1 MRHVTVRSNADS
13 PGSRTFDRQRRC
25 YGSTLFCF
33 QQNMAETSNF
43 AGDMDRDFVQTVEG
57 GSQADVATKKEE
69 KFAEGDE
76 KTSHIK
82 KELLE
87 DDAKDEGIGS
97 FEVVTVTAETLP
109 AESGDHDGK
118 FGESDGADAGM
129 PQASEKDRPTVT
141 VVNEVSV
148 EKDEGGSKSRKRKS
162 SREVEES
169 TDEEDTDSEESY
181 TSEGETETDESET
194 SGSSESSEEDREKK
208 QDGGAKV
215 KSQKKED
222 SCDTLTSIDTPALPA
237 EDCSTAAVTAG
248 EPPSSTLRRRKR
260 KSREDVKDETKD
272 KTETRPQQ
280 SERQLEEETNLPIII
295 VTVTCC
301 LALVLYSTC
310 NHYIQKAEKATTI
323 GGRTP
328 LHAAAIKGD
337 VSRLMR
343 LLAPKDIDINKQDS
357 QGDTALMLAIRNKKE
372 EAAMLLL
379 SDGASHWSFN
389 MKGEAAIHEAA
400 TNGLAALITN
410 LVEYGADPELQS
422 RDGWTPLM
430 NAVKADELE
439 TVRALLE
446 KGNAN
451 PNTKSDS
458 GGLTPLHLAA
468 QKTPNMVSVLAKAG
482 GNVNA
487 RDEIFGLTPLHVAA
501 TECNA
506 LTARELLKR
515 GADDWLEA
523 HDGTRPRH
531 VIGKKVHK
539 GHAKNAQCDGVK
551 RLLMA

>member
-1 MRHVTVRSNADS
+1 
-13 PGSRTFDRQRRC
+13 
-25 YGSTLFCF
+25 
-33 QQNMAETSNF
+33 
-43 AGDMDRDFVQTVEG
+43 MDQDFIQTVEG
-57 GSQADVATKKEE
+57 GSHADVATKKEE

-76 KTSHIK
+76 KISHIK

-118 FGESDGADAGM
+118 FGEADAGM
-129 PQASEKDRPTVT
+129 PQASEKDKPTVE
-141 VVNEVSV
+141 VVNEV

-194 SGSSESSEEDREKK
+194 SDSSESEKEDREKK
-208 QDGGAKV
+208 QDGGSKV

-222 SCDTLTSIDTPALPA
+222 SGDTLTSIDTPALLA
-237 EDCSTAAVTAG
+237 EGNSTAA

-260 KSREDVKDETKD
+260 KSREDVKDETKE
-272 KTETRPQQ
+272 KKETRPQQ

-372 EAAMLLL
+372 DVAMLLL

-389 MKGEAAIHEAA
+389 LNGEAAIHEAA

-430 NAVKADELE
+430 KAVKADELE

-468 QKTPNMVSVLAKAG
+468 QKTPNMVSLLAKAG

-501 TECNA
+501 TECNS
-506 LTARELLKR
+506 LTVRELLKR

>member
-1 MRHVTVRSNADS
+1 
-13 PGSRTFDRQRRC
+13 
-25 YGSTLFCF
+25 
-33 QQNMAETSNF
+33 
-43 AGDMDRDFVQTVEG
+43 MDRDFVQTVEG

-118 FGESDGADAGM
+118 FGEADGVDAGM
-129 PQASEKDRPTVT
+129 PQASEKDKPTVE

-148 EKDEGGSKSRKRKS
+148 EKDKGESKSRKRKS

-194 SGSSESSEEDREKK
+194 SGSSESSEEEDGEKK
-208 QDGGAKV
+208 QDGGSKV

-222 SCDTLTSIDTPALPA
+222 SGDALTSIDTPALPA
-237 EDCSTAAVTAG
+237 ENNSTAA

-260 KSREDVKDETKD
+260 KSREDVKDETKE
-272 KTETRPQQ
+272 KKEPRPQQ

-337 VSRLMR
+337 ISRLMR

-357 QGDTALMLAIRNKKE
+357 QGDTALMLAIR
-372 EAAMLLL
+372 
-379 SDGASHWSFN
+379 
-389 MKGEAAIHEAA
+389 
-400 TNGLAALITN
+400 
-410 LVEYGADPELQS
+410 
-422 RDGWTPLM
+422 
-430 NAVKADELE
+430 
-439 TVRALLE
+439 
-446 KGNAN
+446 
-451 PNTKSDS
+451 
-458 GGLTPLHLAA
+458 
-468 QKTPNMVSVLAKAG
+468 
-482 GNVNA
+482 
-487 RDEIFGLTPLHVAA
+487 
-501 TECNA
+501 
-506 LTARELLKR
+506 
-515 GADDWLEA
+515 
-523 HDGTRPRH
+523 
-531 VIGKKVHK
+531 
-539 GHAKNAQCDGVK
+539 
-551 RLLMA
+551 